1 MLNYLHQLFYTIKNK
16 LRREIRK
23 KNSQIIP
30 KQKNNFL
37 NYKGDKIFDP
47 IIFTPN
53 FINDEIKMPLYN
65 KEITKI
71 LNSQQDEPYVKFV
84 RKFYKTISLK
94 HKNHSN
100 YVDMI
105 KVLHVISKLIKP
117 ENYLEIGV
125 RRGRSIS
132 IVAQNSPFCE
142 LYAFDMWIKNYT
154 GVENPGP
161 IIVKKELKKVKH
173 KGKIHFFNGN
183 SRKTIPEFKLK
194 NPNVFFDLICVDGD
208 HSFYGATVDLRNII
222 EMLKIGGYLI
232 FDDTNSFEHPFL
244 KNIWKNTFK
253 NRDDFITKEFNEL
266 GLGVSIATRIY

>member
-1 MLNYLHQLFYTIKNK
+1 MLNYLHQLYYSFINK
-16 LRREIRK
+16 LRREKRK

-37 NYKGDKIFDP
+37 DYKSDKVFDP

-53 FINDEIKMPLYN
+53 YICEEIKITSYN
-65 KEITKI
+65 KEIVKI
-71 LNSQQDEPYVKFV
+71 LNSQVDEPYVKFV
-84 RKFYKTISLK
+84 RKFYKEISLK
-94 HKNHSN
+94 HKHQST

-105 KVLHVISKLIKP
+105 KVLYVISKLIKP

-132 IVAQNSPFCE
+132 IVAKNSPLCE

-161 IIVKKELKKVKH
+161 TIVKKELKKIKH
-173 KGKIHFFNGN
+173 KGKIHFINGN
-183 SRKTIPEFKLK
+183 SQKTIPEFKSK
-194 NPNVFFDLICVDGD
+194 NPNIFFDLICIDGD
-208 HSFYGATVDLRNII
+208 HSLNGATKDLSNVI

-232 FDDTNSFEHPFL
+232 LDDTNSFEHPFL
-244 KNIWKNTFK
+244 KNVWKK
-253 NRDDFITKEFNEL
+253 LVKKRDDFISVEFNEL

>member
-1 MLNYLHQLFYTIKNK
+1 MLNYLHQLFYTFKNK
-16 LRREIRK
+16 LRREKRK

-37 NYKGDKIFDP
+37 YYKGDKLFDP
-47 IIFTPN
+47 IIYTPD
-53 FINDEIKMPLYN
+53 FINDEIKNPSYN

-84 RKFYKTISLK
+84 RKFYETISLK
-94 HKNHSN
+94 HKIHSN

-132 IVAQNSPFCE
+132 IVAKNSPSCE
-142 LYAFDMWIKNYT
+142 LYAFDMWVKNYT
-154 GVENPGP
+154 GIENPGP

-183 SRKTIPEFKLK
+183 SRKTIPKFKLA
-194 NPNVFFDLICVDGD
+194 NPDVFFDLICVDGD
-208 HSFYGATVDLRNII
+208 HSLHGATIDLRNII
-222 EMLKIGGYLI
+222 GMLKIGGYLI

-244 KNIWKNTFK
+244 KNVWKNTFK

>member
-1 MLNYLHQLFYTIKNK
+1 MLNYIHQLYYTFQNK
-16 LRREIRK
+16 LRREKRK
-23 KNSQIIP
+23 KNFKIIP

-53 FINDEIKMPLYN
+53 YISEEIKLPKYN
-65 KEITKI
+65 KEINKI
-71 LNSQQDEPYVKFV
+71 LNYQQEEPYLKFV
-84 RKFYKTISLK
+84 RKFYKTISSK

-100 YVDMI
+100 YVDLI
-105 KVLHVISKLIKP
+105 KALHVISKLIKP

-132 IVAQNSPFCE
+132 IVAKNSPLCE
-142 LYAFDMWIKNYT
+142 LYAFDMWVKNYT

-161 IIVKKELKKVKH
+161 AIVKKELKKSGH
-173 KGKIHFFNGN
+173 RGKIHFYNGN
-183 SRKTIPEFKLK
+183 SRKKIPEFKK
-194 NPNVFFDLICVDGD
+194 NNQNLFFDLICVDGD
-208 HSFYGATVDLRNII
+208 HSFYGATVDLRNVI
-222 EMLKIGGYLI
+222 EMLKIGGYVI
-232 FDDTNSFEHPFL
+232 FDDSNSFEHPFL
-244 KNIWKNTFK
+244 KNVWKNIFK